1 MKIAK
6 QAAVTLF
13 AGIVAWAAHGA
24 GAQGYPVKPI
34 RLIVPLAPGGPSDI
48 LARTMGQKLT
58 ENLKQTIVVENRT
71 GAGGTI
77 GTDAAAKSPPDGYTM
92 LLIAVASYTINA
104 SLYPKLP
111 YDPYKDLAPVSILA
125 GAPYILVVHP
135 SLPAKNLKQLIA
147 LDKSRPGKLNY
158 SSGGTGTGPMLATE
172 VLKANTGMTAVHI
185 AYKGAGPALIDLV
198 AGQVDFQLANMIASL
213 PFVKNG
219 RLRGLAVSGGKR
231 SPLLPELPT
240 ISEAGVPGLEEV
252 GGHMIMVPGATPKDI
267 VARLHQEL
275 IKVLQQ
281 PEVKSRLES
290 EGAEIFGTSPERS
303 SAIIRSEIERAGKI
317 IKRLGLQATN

>member
-1 MKIAK
+1 MKR
-6 QAAVTLF
+6 L
-13 AGIVAWAAHGA
+13 A
-24 GAQGYPVKPI
+24 GAFFAASVAVASWDAAAQAYPVKPI

-58 ENLKQTIVVENRT
+58 ENLRQTIVVENRT

-104 SLYPKLP
+104 NLYPKLP
-111 YDPYKDLAPVSILA
+111 YDPYKDLTPVSILA

-135 SLPAKNLKQLIA
+135 SLPAKTLKQLIA

-185 AYKGAGPALIDLV
+185 AYKGAGPALVDLV

-213 PFVKNG
+213 PFVKQS
-219 RLRGLAVSGGKR
+219 RLRGLAVSGSKR
-231 SPLLPELPT
+231 SALLPDLPT

-252 GGHMIMVPGATPKDI
+252 GGHMIMMPGATPKDI
-267 VARLHQEL
+267 VARMHQEL
-275 IKVLQQ
+275 LKVLQQ

-290 EGAEIFGTSPERS
+290 EGAEIFGTTPERS
-303 SAIIRSEIERAGKI
+303 AAVIRSEIERAGKI